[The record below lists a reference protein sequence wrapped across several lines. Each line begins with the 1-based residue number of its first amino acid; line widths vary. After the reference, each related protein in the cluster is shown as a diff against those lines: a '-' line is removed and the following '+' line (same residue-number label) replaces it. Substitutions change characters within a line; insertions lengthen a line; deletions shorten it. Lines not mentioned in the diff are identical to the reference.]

1 MVFSKLGPPAIG
13 NATLIQKQ
21 VFEELLLYQL
31 RLDNEKADDC
41 EQMYEEIF
49 ELMPEVYRIT
59 QLLVVLEAVEE
70 GEGEDV
76 PGIKLNDVLKDKMSL
91 LFGRFVSTPLV
102 WGENWKDEEGEDNVS
117 EFFVGWKNDLHH
129 QSS

>member
-1 MVFSKLGPPAIG
+1 MLKSMTMKKAIAFVKGMVFSKLGPPAIG

-59 QLLVVLEAVEE
+59 QLLVVLECWVQEY
-70 GEGEDV
+70 
-76 PGIKLNDVLKDKMSL
+76 
-91 LFGRFVSTPLV
+91 
-102 WGENWKDEEGEDNVS
+102 
-117 EFFVGWKNDLHH
+117 
-129 QSS
+129 